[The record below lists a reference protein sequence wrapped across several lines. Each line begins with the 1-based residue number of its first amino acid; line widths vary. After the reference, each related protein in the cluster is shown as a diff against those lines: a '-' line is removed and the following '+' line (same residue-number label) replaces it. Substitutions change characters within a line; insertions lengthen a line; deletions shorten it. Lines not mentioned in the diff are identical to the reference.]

1 VAGHDMTRS
10 VTRTQH
16 PYGIRL
22 PAALD
27 ERLTRVTIHIG
38 GVRASRDPLVIDT
51 VLGSC
56 IAACLYD
63 PVEGVGGMN
72 HFMLPE
78 GTDPGNPTSA
88 RYGVNAME
96 LLISEIMKLGGQR
109 RRFQAKIFGGGH
121 VLKIRESL
129 DGVPQRNI
137 DFVRRFLETEQI
149 PVIKEDVG
157 GYQPRRVLF
166 NTSTG
171 KAFLKYLGSSEA
183 EQTAQEEMVYLI
195 SLKKQKLDGDVTLF

>member
-1 VAGHDMTRS
+1 MKPVQPPRINGT
-10 VTRTQH
+10 
-16 PYGIRL
+16 RL
-22 PAALD
+22 PQDLD
-27 ERLTRVTIHIG
+27 EDLARITINIG
-38 GVRASRDPLVIDT
+38 GLRASCKPLLLDT

-63 PVEGVGGMN
+63 PVSCIGGMN

-78 GTDPGNPTSA
+78 GADPENPTST

-96 LLISEIMKLGGQR
+96 LLISHLMKLGGER
-109 RRFQAKIFGGGH
+109 RRFQAKVFGGGH

-137 DFVRRFLETEQI
+137 DFARQFLETEQI
-149 PVIKEDVG
+149 PVVKEDVG

-166 NTSTG
+166 HTHTG
-171 KAFLKYLGSSEA
+171 KVFLKYLGNNEA
-183 EQTAQEEMVYLI
+183 ERTAEEEMVYLI

>member
-1 VAGHDMTRS
+1 MSNMQPRPTAKT
-10 VTRTQH
+10 
-16 PYGIRL
+16 RL
-22 PAALD
+22 PAEIDQALS
-27 ERLTRVTIHIG
+27 RVTINIG
-38 GVRASRDPLVIDT
+38 GLRASRKPLLLDT

-63 PVEGVGGMN
+63 PVFGVGGMN

-78 GTDPGNPTSA
+78 GADPGNPTST

-96 LLISEIMKLGGQR
+96 LLISDLMKLGADR

-121 VLKIRESL
+121 VLNIRESL
-129 DGVPQRNI
+129 NGVPQQNI

-149 PVIKEDVG
+149 PVVREDLG

-166 NTSTG
+166 HTHTG
-171 KAFLKYLGSSEA
+171 RVFLKYLGNNEA
-183 EQTAQEEMVYLI
+183 KRTAEEEMVYLI

>member
-1 VAGHDMTRS
+1 MKTIQPRRARG
-10 VTRTQH
+10 TQ
-16 PYGIRL
+16 P
-22 PAALD
+22 PANFDAD
-27 ERLTRVTIHIG
+27 LTRMTIHIG
-38 GVRASRDPLVIDT
+38 GLHASRKPLLLDT

-63 PVEGVGGMN
+63 PVLGMGGMN

-78 GTDPGNPTSA
+78 GSDPADPTST

-96 LLISEIMKLGGQR
+96 LLISDLMRLGAER

-121 VLKIRESL
+121 VLNIRESL

-149 PVIKEDVG
+149 PVVREDLG

-166 NTSTG
+166 QTHTG
-171 KAFLKYLGSSEA
+171 KVFLKYLGNSEA
-183 EQTAQEEMVYLI
+183 ERTAQEEAVYLI
-195 SLKKQKLDGDVTLF
+195 SLKKQKTDGDVTLF

>member
-1 VAGHDMTRS
+1 MAGQSMTE
-10 VTRTQH
+10 RTTQ
-16 PYGIRL
+16 PRRMPGNRL
-22 PAALD
+22 PPSLD
-27 ERLTRVTIHIG
+27 DNLTRVTIHIG
-38 GVRASRDPLVIDT
+38 GLRASHEPLVLDT

-63 PVEGVGGMN
+63 PVGGIGGMN

-78 GTDPGNPTSA
+78 GVDPGNPTSA

-96 LLISEIMKLGGQR
+96 LLISEVMKLGGQR

-157 GYQPRRVLF
+157 GYHPRRVLF
-166 NTSTG
+166 HTNTG
-171 KAFLKYLGSSEA
+171 KVFLKYLGTNEA

-195 SLKKQKLDGDVTLF
+195 SLKKQRLDGDVTLF

>member
-1 VAGHDMTRS
+1 MKIPQPQRATA
-10 VTRTQH
+10 T
-16 PYGIRL
+16 RL
-22 PAALD
+22 PADLD
-27 ERLTRVTIHIG
+27 EDLTRITINIG
-38 GVRASRDPLVIDT
+38 GLRASRQPLLLDT

-63 PVEGVGGMN
+63 PVAGIGGMN
-72 HFMLPE
+72 HFMLPV
-78 GTDPGNPTSA
+78 GADPGNPTST

-96 LLISEIMKLGGQR
+96 LLISNLMKLGADR

-137 DFVRRFLETEQI
+137 DFVRRFLEVEQI
-149 PVIKEDVG
+149 PVIREDLG
-157 GYQPRRVLF
+157 GYQPRRILF
-166 NTSTG
+166 QTHTG
-171 KAFLKYLGSSEA
+171 KAFLRYLGNNEA
-183 EQTAQEEMVYLI
+183 ERTAEEEMVYLI

>member
-1 VAGHDMTRS
+1 MNN
-10 VTRTQH
+10 TQPH
-16 PYGIRL
+16 SAANMHL
-22 PAALD
+22 PADID
-27 ERLTRVTIHIG
+27 EDLLRVTIHIG
-38 GVRASRDPLVIDT
+38 GLHASREPLLLDT

-63 PVEGVGGMN
+63 PVFGVGGMN
-72 HFMLPE
+72 HFMLPD
-78 GTDPGNPTSA
+78 GADPDNPTNA

-96 LLISEIMKLGGQR
+96 LLISSLMKLGADR

-121 VLKIRESL
+121 VLNIRETL

-137 DFVRRFLETEQI
+137 DFVRRFLATEQI
-149 PVIKEDVG
+149 PVIREDVG

-166 NTSTG
+166 HTHTG
-171 KAFLKYLGSSEA
+171 KVFLKYLGNNEA
-183 EQTAQEEMVYLI
+183 KRTAEEEMVYLI

>member
-1 VAGHDMTRS
+1 MDKMKSAAEKKKTGTH
-10 VTRTQH
+10 
-16 PYGIRL
+16 L
-22 PAALD
+22 PPEVDRNLARMSL
-27 ERLTRVTIHIG
+27 HIG
-38 GVRASRDPLVIDT
+38 GVHVSNKPVILDT

-63 PVEGVGGMN
+63 PVVGIGGMN

-78 GTDPGNPTSA
+78 GMDPNNPTST

-96 LLISEIMKLGGQR
+96 LLISELMKSGGQR
-109 RRFQAKIFGGGH
+109 RRFQAKVFGGGH

-137 DFVRRFLETEQI
+137 DFVRKFLETEQI
-149 PVIKEDVG
+149 PVSKEDVG
-157 GYQPRRVLF
+157 GYHPRRVLF
-166 NTSTG
+166 HTHSG
-171 KAFLKYLGSSEA
+171 KAYVKLLGVSEA
-183 EQTAQEEMVYLI
+183 ERTAQEEMVYLI

>member
-1 VAGHDMTRS
+1 MTG
-10 VTRTQH
+10 TRPVKPKRFNGT
-16 PYGIRL
+16 RL
-22 PAALD
+22 PSNLD
-27 ERLTRVTIHIG
+27 EDLTRITINIG
-38 GVRASRDPLVIDT
+38 GVRASSDPLVLDT

-56 IAACLYD
+56 IAACIYD
-63 PVEGVGGMN
+63 PVIGVGGMN

-78 GTDPGNPTSA
+78 GADPGNPTST

-96 LLISEIMKLGGQR
+96 LLITEVMKLGGQR
-109 RRFQAKIFGGGH
+109 RRFQAKVFGGGH

-137 DFVRRFLETEQI
+137 EFVRRFLETEQI
-149 PVIKEDVG
+149 PVTKEDVG

-166 NTSTG
+166 HTHTG
-171 KAFLKYLGSSEA
+171 KVFLKYLGSNEA